1 MEIVVKTVFV
11 SACMAMLVGLVIVS
25 RADDRKGG
33 DRQVH
38 KLMERTHE
46 GRRSP
51 YGQLRQIVNAPG
63 VPWPAI
69 EQAVQGFDPMCRAL
83 LECANDDIKD
93 SADGYVDAVKEI
105 AAAVKRPDS
114 KGVAE
119 GFQSLKESCG
129 DCHFKGGVGGQL
141 DHEDEEEGE
150 DDKPKREGGR
160 RRRE

>member
-1 MEIVVKTVFV
+1 MKPVFV
-11 SACMAMLVGLVIVS
+11 SACMVVLVGLVIVS

-51 YGQLRQIVNAPG
+51 YGQLRQIVAGPG
-63 VPWPAI
+63 APWPAI

-83 LECANDDIKD
+83 LDSANGDIKD

-105 AAAVKRPDS
+105 VAAVKSRDS
-114 KGVAE
+114 KGVAD
-119 GFQSLKESCG
+119 GFQSLKASCG

-141 DHEDEEEGE
+141 DDEEEDEEKDE
-150 DDKPKREGGR
+150 DEDEKQSREGR
-160 RRRE
+160 RRSRG